1 MFGLT
6 LNIFKTFSL
15 FFITVLYPISII
27 SSIPSNFKGENC
39 SSEGLPP
46 EVLHILMGHSDFDTT
61 RKYYIHITDAR
72 KQQEALKLYNKQYSE
87 EELQALFERN
97 KMYLEKI
104 SVLV

>member
-1 MFGLT
+1 VKVYHLKFY
-6 LNIFKTFSL
+6 IFL
-15 FFITVLYPISII
+15 WDI
-27 SSIPSNFKGENC
+27 G
-39 SSEGLPP
+39 
-46 EVLHILMGHSDFDTT
+46 DFDTT
-61 RKYYIHITDAR
+61 RRYYIHITDAR

>member
-1 MFGLT
+1 MKKISKIIVMAFIVVVTILT
-6 LNIFKTFSL
+6 I
-15 FFITVLYPISII
+15 ITTKERL
-27 SSIPSNFKGENC
+27 
-39 SSEGLPP
+39 
-46 EVLHILMGHSDFDTT
+46 
-61 RKYYIHITDAR
+61 DAR